1 MERFKV
7 LEKEMKIKAFSKEG
21 LNQAI
26 KLDPKMKEKLE
37 LANWINNTVD
47 KLNTQVDAYEAEVE
61 MMNLNLKKGKKLD
74 STKQA
79 RNDLLVNTAEKHKNH
94 IKKLEAI
101 LRLMENDHVGTD
113 KVVYNLVYSLLIIVV
128 GCFIER

>member
-1 MERFKV
+1 
-7 LEKEMKIKAFSKEG
+7 MKIKAFSKEG

-47 KLNTQVDAYEAEVE
+47 KLNTQIDAYDAEVE

-74 STKQA
+74 STRQA
-79 RNDLLVNTAEKHKNH
+79 RNDLLVNTSEKHKNH

-101 LRLMENDHVGTD
+101 LRLMENDHVSTD
-113 KVVYNLVYSLLIIVV
+113 KVLFNLQYT
-128 GCFIER
+128 FY

>member
-1 MERFKV
+1 
-7 LEKEMKIKAFSKEG
+7 MKIKAFSKEG